1 MLGRGR
7 LPLEGVKGGDAAAAA
22 TAPLLAPAPPPAPL
36 ADADT
41 PAAAGTGAGDTNLSP
56 PGPVWFKLPADTKR
70 RFMVEVEKI
79 ARCFR
84 PPVWTHYGYKSD

>member
-7 LPLEGVKGGDAAAAA
+7 VPLDGVKVGDAAAAA
-22 TAPLLAPAPPPAPL
+22 AAAAPLLAPAPPPAPL

-41 PAAAGTGAGDTNLSP
+41 PAAVVGAGDTNLSP

-70 RFMVEVEKI
+70 RFMVEGQENL
-79 ARCFR
+79 
-84 PPVWTHYGYKSD
+84 